1 MRAARDRTASA
12 AILAG
17 CAAVLPML
25 ALWAPL
31 GVAPLLAVAAV
42 FMLVLDGRAAVA
54 AARPLLPGAIL
65 FGALAL
71 WAALSA
77 AWSILPLYSL
87 VTALRLA
94 AVGAGGVVLFGAAL
108 SLTPRARRRVGIALF
123 WGTAA
128 TIAVIAVERASGE
141 AITRFVLAPARLTLV
156 RFDRGATVL
165 ALVLWP
171 LVAAGVSRRRAAA
184 WVGVA
189 LAGAVAIFALDSD
202 AASLA
207 VVVGI
212 AVFAVAWA
220 APRLAA
226 AALAA
231 GLVLVAVALP
241 LATPGD
247 RAIVAI
253 HHAAPWIKYSGIHR
267 LMIWHFTADRIAER
281 PLLGWG
287 MGASR
292 DLPGGKEDLTTLYPD
307 AGLMPG
313 SEALPLHPHS
323 AVLQWEVELG
333 IPGVILAL
341 AFIGWGLWRVG
352 AHAGRSRLDRAA
364 ALAWAATT
372 VVVALLAYGAWQSW
386 WLSSLWLAA
395 ALFAAVTVPAAEIPQ
410 DSADSGARDR
420 P

>member
-1 MRAARDRTASA
+1 MTDARAGPGSA

-17 CAAVLPML
+17 CAAVLPLL
-25 ALWAPL
+25 AEWAPL
-31 GVAPLLAVAAV
+31 GLAPLLAVAGIAV
-42 FMLVLDGRAAVA
+42 LAVDGRAALA
-54 AARPLLPGAIL
+54 AARHLAPCAVL

-71 WAALSA
+71 WAAVSA
-77 AWSILPLYSL
+77 AWSILPLYSF
-87 VTALRLA
+87 VSALRLVG
-94 AVGAGGVVLFGAAL
+94 VGAGGLVVFGAAMAL
-108 SLTPRARRRVGIALF
+108 APERRRLVGAALL
-123 WGTAA
+123 GGLAA
-128 TIAVIAVERASGE
+128 AIAVALIERATDG
-141 AITRFVLAPARLTLV
+141 AITRFLIAPARVSLV
-156 RFDRGATVL
+156 RFDRGATTL
-165 ALVLWP
+165 ALALWP
-171 LVAAGVSRRRAAA
+171 MVAAIAPGRRAVLPIA
-184 WVGVA
+184 VA
-189 LAGAVAIFALDSD
+189 LAGVVAIFLLDSD

-231 GLVLVAVALP
+231 GLVLAAIALP
-241 LATPGD
+241 LATPD
-247 RAIVAI
+247 DPAVVAI

-267 LMIWHFTADRIAER
+267 LMIWRFTADRIAER

-292 DLPGGKEDLTTLYPD
+292 DLPGGKTDLTTLFPD

-333 IPGVILAL
+333 VPGTLAAL
-341 AFIGWGLWRVG
+341 AFVCWSLWRVG
-352 AHAGRSRLDRAA
+352 TSAGMSRLHRAA
-364 ALAWAATT
+364 SLAWAAAAM
-372 VVVALLAYGAWQSW
+372 VIALLAYGIWQSW
-386 WLSSLWLAA
+386 WLSCLWLTA
-395 ALFAAVTVPAAEIPQ
+395 ALFAAITVPAAETPR
-410 DSADSGARDR
+410 DSVRIRARDQ